1 MSPLSAV
8 LIGQA
13 TGAPIAEPLAPAVK
27 RSGTVV
33 AGTSTAINVREVNRN
48 LIWQKEIFFF
58 SGQTSPDFSIKF
70 KVLKMGRCPV

>member
-13 TGAPIAEPLAPAVK
+13 TGAPIAESLPPAVK

-48 LIWQKEIFFF
+48 LIF
-58 SGQTSPDFSIKF
+58 SSGKKRF
-70 KVLKMGRCPV
+70 